1 MFRKAE
7 RKQAKLRL
15 AICGPAGSGKTYS
28 ALLIAQ
34 GLAPE
39 GKIALIDSERGSGEL
54 YAQLT
59 NYDVAALDPPF
70 TPNRYMELIAA
81 AEQARYDVLIIDSL
95 SHAWSGEGGVLDLH
109 DKATSA
115 NRSGNS
121 FAAWRE
127 VTPKHNALVNAVIG
141 ANLHVI
147 VTMRTK
153 TAYDL
158 VDDNGKKKPIKIGL
172 APVQRDGVEYEFTT
186 VLDVA
191 VDNHIATASKDRTRL
206 FDGEHFVPSVTTG
219 QKLREWLMTGK
230 DPSATSRKL
239 LRSFKVA
246 VGRIDELRELQV
258 WWRQHDA
265 DIATLTPNDK
275 LGLTIHCAKRKQELL
290 QALPH
295 DPATHQPKGNGQ
307 DHHPN
312 NYSQDEAG
320 MPV

>member
-15 AICGPAGSGKTYS
+15 AICGPSGSGKTYS
-28 ALLIAQ
+28 ALLIAH

-39 GKIALIDSERGSGEL
+39 GRLALIDTERGSGEL
-54 YAQLT
+54 YAHLT
-59 NYDVAALDPPF
+59 HYDVAALDPPY

-81 AEQARYDVLIIDSL
+81 AEQAKYDVLIIDSL

-158 VDDNGKKKPIKIGL
+158 VDDNGKKKPVKIGL

-186 VLDVA
+186 VLDLA
-191 VDNHIATASKDRTRL
+191 VDNHVASASKDRTRL
-206 FDGEHFVPSVTTG
+206 FDGEHFVPSVATG
-219 QKLREWLMTGK
+219 EQLREWLLTGK
-230 DPSATSRKL
+230 DPTEDSRKFL
-239 LRSFKVA
+239 SAYKIA
-246 VGRIDELRELQV
+246 VDRLDDLRELQR
-258 WWRQHDA
+258 WWRHHDA
-265 DIATLTPNDK
+265 EIATLTAIDK
-275 LGLTIHCAKRKQELL
+275 WALTEHCAKRKQQLL
-290 QALPH
+290 ADLHADNAAP
-295 DPATHQPKGNGQ
+295 PPKGNGRGSPAAPLV
-307 DHHPN
+307 DNP
-312 NYSQDEAG
+312 DLAI
-320 MPV
+320 